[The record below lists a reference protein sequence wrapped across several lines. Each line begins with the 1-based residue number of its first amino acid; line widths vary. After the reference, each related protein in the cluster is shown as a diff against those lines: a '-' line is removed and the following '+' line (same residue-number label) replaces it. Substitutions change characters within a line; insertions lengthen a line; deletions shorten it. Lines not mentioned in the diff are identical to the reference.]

1 MSPAVEFPVI
11 QHWIVAVARAARLEG
26 AQALDV
32 ASDTPMA
39 GAWSVTAM
47 AAGISEDELAAH
59 VAAHYR
65 LHVADLSAVDP
76 HARRLLPGRV
86 AHKLQVLPLRYT
98 DRWLW
103 VATSDPVAMEAEREL
118 AHVSGRTVHFEVAS
132 PIAIA
137 RVIHATYPSSGE
149 LRHELPPLERQ
160 ARGGPHVLVVDDDDD
175 TRLLLRRALE
185 SAGFRVAEAPDGP
198 EALTLLETDD
208 PFDLVTLDL
217 QMVEMHGLQVLN
229 AMRSRVTTAD
239 IPVVVATGSDDPLVE
254 MELFEAGADDF
265 IVKPVDPPR
274 FILRVQAVLRR
285 RDPKVFG
292 KMF

>member
-1 MSPAVEFPVI
+1 MDFPVI
-11 QHWIVAVARAARLEG
+11 QHWIVAVARVARLEG
-26 AQALDV
+26 AESLNV
-32 ASDTPMA
+32 ASETPMA
-39 GAWSVTAM
+39 GAWSVTAL
-47 AAGISEDELAAH
+47 AAGISEDDLAGH

-65 LHVADLSAVDP
+65 LSVADLSTADP
-76 HARRLLPGRV
+76 HARKLLPSRV
-86 AHKLQVLPLRYT
+86 VHKLQVLPLRYT

-118 AHVSGRTVHFEVAS
+118 AHVSGRAVHFEVAS
-132 PIAIA
+132 PLALSQA
-137 RVIHATYPSSGE
+137 LHATYPSSGA

-160 ARGGPHVLVVDDDDD
+160 AKGGPHVLVVDDDAD

-198 EALTLLETDD
+198 DALTMLEEGD

-217 QMVEMHGLQVLN
+217 QMGRMHGLQVLN
-229 AMRSRVTTAD
+229 VIRSRLATAD
-239 IPVVVATGSDDPLVE
+239 LAVVVATGSDDPVVE

-292 KMF
+292 KLF

>member
-1 MSPAVEFPVI
+1 MDIPVI

-26 AQALDV
+26 AEGLSV

-39 GAWSVTAM
+39 GAWSVTAL
-47 AAGISEDELAAH
+47 AAGISEDDLAAH
-59 VAAHYR
+59 VGAHYR
-65 LHVADLSAVDP
+65 LAVADLSTADP
-76 HARRLLPGRV
+76 HARKLLPSRV
-86 AHKLQVLPLRYT
+86 AHKLQVFPLRYT

-103 VATSDPVAMEAEREL
+103 VATSDPVAMEAEREI
-118 AHVSGRTVHFEVAS
+118 AHVSGRAVHFEVAS
-132 PIAIA
+132 PPALSQA
-137 RVIHATYPSSGE
+137 LHDTYPSSGA
-149 LRHELPPLERQ
+149 LRHEIPPLERQ
-160 ARGGPHVLVVDDDDD
+160 AKGGPHVLVVDDDAD

-185 SAGFRVAEAPDGP
+185 SAGFRVAEAADGP
-198 EALTLLETDD
+198 DALTMLEDAD

-217 QMVEMHGLQVLN
+217 QMGEMHGLQVLN
-229 AMRSRVTTAD
+229 VIRSRVATAD
-239 IPVVVATGSDDPLVE
+239 LPVVVATGSDDPVVE

>member
-1 MSPAVEFPVI
+1 MESPVI

-26 AQALDV
+26 AEALKLD
-32 ASDTPMA
+32 SDTPMA
-39 GAWSVTAM
+39 GAWSVTAL
-47 AAGISEDELAAH
+47 AAGISEDDLAGH

-65 LHVADLSAVDP
+65 LGVADLSTADP

-86 AHKLQVLPLRYT
+86 AHKLRVLPLQYT

-118 AHVSGRTVHFEVAS
+118 AHVSGRAVHFEVAS
-132 PIAIA
+132 PLALSRA
-137 RVIHATYPSSGE
+137 LHATYPSSGA

-160 ARGGPHVLVVDDDDD
+160 ARGGPHILVVDDDPD

-185 SAGFRVAEAPDGP
+185 GAGFRVAEAPDGP
-198 EALTLLETDD
+198 EALTLLQAGD

-217 QMVEMHGLQVLN
+217 QMGQMHGLQVLN
-229 AMRSRVTTAD
+229 VIRGRVSTAD

-285 RDPKVFG
+285 RDPRVFG
-292 KMF
+292 KLF

>member
-1 MSPAVEFPVI
+1 MEFPVI

-26 AQALDV
+26 AESLNV

-39 GAWSVTAM
+39 GAWSLTAL
-47 AAGISEDELAAH
+47 AAGISEDGLAAH

-65 LHVADLSAVDP
+65 LGVADLSTADP
-76 HARRLLPGRV
+76 HARNLLPRRL
-86 AHKLQVLPLRYT
+86 AHKLQVVALRYT

-103 VATSDPVAMEAEREL
+103 VATADPVAMEAEREL
-118 AHVSGRTVHFEVAS
+118 AQVSGRAVHFEVAS
-132 PIAIA
+132 PLALA
-137 RVIHATYPSSGE
+137 QAVHAAYPSSGA
-149 LRHELPPLERQ
+149 LRHEIPPLERQ
-160 ARGGPHVLVVDDDDD
+160 AKGGPHVLVVDDDAD

-198 EALTLLETDD
+198 EALTLLAAGD

-217 QMVEMHGLQVLN
+217 QMGQMHGLQVLN
-229 AMRSRVTTAD
+229 VIRSRVATANLA
-239 IPVVVATGSDDPLVE
+239 VVVATGSDDPLVE

-285 RDPKVFG
+285 RDPNVFG
-292 KMF
+292 KLF

>member
-1 MSPAVEFPVI
+1 VDIPVI
-11 QHWIVAVARAARLEG
+11 QHWIVAVARAARLKG
-26 AQALDV
+26 AENLSV

-39 GAWSVTAM
+39 GAWSVTALS
-47 AAGISEDELAAH
+47 AGISEDDLAAH
-59 VAAHYR
+59 VSVHYR
-65 LHVADLSAVDP
+65 LAVADLSTADP
-76 HARRLLPGRV
+76 HAPKLLPSRL

-98 DRWLW
+98 DRSLW
-103 VATSDPVAMEAEREL
+103 VATSDPVAMEAEREI

-132 PIAIA
+132 PLALA
-137 RVIHATYPSSGE
+137 QALHATYPSSRA

-160 ARGGPHVLVVDDDDD
+160 AKGGPHVLVVDDDAD

-185 SAGFRVAEAPDGP
+185 SAGFRVAEAADGP
-198 EALTLLETDD
+198 DALTMLQEGDL
-208 PFDLVTLDL
+208 FDLVTLDL
-217 QMVEMHGLQVLN
+217 QMGEMHGLQVLN
-229 AMRSRVTTAD
+229 VIRSRIATAD
-239 IPVVVATGSDDPLVE
+239 LPVVVATASDDPVVE

-292 KMF
+292 KLF

>member
-1 MSPAVEFPVI
+1 MEDPVI
-11 QHWIVAVARAARLEG
+11 QHWIVAVARAAHLEG
-26 AQALDV
+26 AESLSV

-39 GAWSVTAM
+39 GAWSVTAL

-65 LHVADLSAVDP
+65 LAVADLSSADP
-76 HARRLLPGRV
+76 HARKLLPARL
-86 AHKLQVLPLRYT
+86 AHKLQVIPLRYT

-118 AHVSGRTVHFEVAS
+118 AHVSARAIHFEVAS
-132 PIAIA
+132 PLALA
-137 RVIHATYPSSGE
+137 AALHTAYPSSGASH
-149 LRHELPPLERQ
+149 HEIPPLERQ
-160 ARGGPHVLVVDDDDD
+160 AKGGPHVLVVDDDAD

-198 EALTLLETDD
+198 EALTLLAGGDA
-208 PFDLVTLDL
+208 FDLVTLDL
-217 QMVEMHGLQVLN
+217 QMPQMHGLHVLN
-229 AMRSRVTTAD
+229 AIRSRLVTAD
-239 IPVVVATGSDDPLVE
+239 VPVVVATGSDDPVVE

-285 RDPKVFG
+285 RDPKTFG
-292 KMF
+292 TLF

>member
-1 MSPAVEFPVI
+1 MDLPVI

-26 AQALDV
+26 AEGLNI

-39 GAWSVTAM
+39 GAWSVTAL
-47 AAGISEDELAAH
+47 AAGISEDDLARR

-65 LHVADLSAVDP
+65 LAVADLSKADP
-76 HARRLLPGRV
+76 HARKLLPSRV
-86 AHKLQVLPLRYT
+86 AHKLHVLPLRYT

-118 AHVSGRTVHFEVAS
+118 SQVSGRAVHFEVAS
-132 PIAIA
+132 PLAMSA
-137 RVIHATYPSSGE
+137 ALHATYPSSGA
-149 LRHELPPLERQ
+149 LRHELPPLDRQ
-160 ARGGPHVLVVDDDDD
+160 AKGGPHVLVVDDDVD

-185 SAGFRVAEAPDGP
+185 AAGFRVAEAPDGP
-198 EALTLLETDD
+198 EALTMLQAGD

-217 QMVEMHGLQVLN
+217 QMGRMHGLQVLN
-229 AMRSRVTTAD
+229 VIRSRVSLAD

-265 IVKPVDPPR
+265 VVKPVDPPR

-285 RDPKVFG
+285 RDPRLFG
-292 KMF
+292 NLF

>member
-1 MSPAVEFPVI
+1 VEFPVI
-11 QHWIVAVARAARLEG
+11 QHWIVAVARSARLDG
-26 AQALDV
+26 ADALSV

-39 GAWSVTAM
+39 GAWSVTAL
-47 AAGISEDELAAH
+47 ATGISEDDLAAH

-65 LHVADLSAVDP
+65 LHVADLAAADP
-76 HARRLLPGRV
+76 HARKLIPGRL

-118 AHVSGRTVHFEVAS
+118 AHVSGRAVHFEVAS
-132 PIAIA
+132 PLALA
-137 RVIHATYPSSGE
+137 HALHAAYPSSGE
-149 LRHELPPLERQ
+149 IRHEIPPLDRQ
-160 ARGGPHVLVVDDDDD
+160 AKGGPHVLVVDDDADM
-175 TRLLLRRALE
+175 RHLLRRALE
-185 SAGFRVAEAPDGP
+185 GAGFRVAEAPDGP
-198 EALTLLETDD
+198 EALTLLDAGD

-217 QMVEMHGLQVLN
+217 QMEQMHGLQVLN
-229 AMRSRVTTAD
+229 IIRSRVSTAD
-239 IPVVVATGSDDPLVE
+239 IPVVVATGSDDPVVE

-285 RDPKVFG
+285 RDPRAFSAL
-292 KMF
+292 F

>member
-1 MSPAVEFPVI
+1 VESPVI

-26 AQALDV
+26 AEALKVD
-32 ASDTPMA
+32 SDTPMA
-39 GAWSVTAM
+39 GAWSVAAL
-47 AAGISEDELAAH
+47 AAGISEDDLAAD

-65 LHVADLSAVDP
+65 LSVADLSTADP
-76 HARRLLPGRV
+76 HARKLISSRV

-118 AHVSGRTVHFEVAS
+118 AHVSGRAVHFEVAS
-132 PIAIA
+132 PLALA
-137 RVIHATYPSSGE
+137 QALHTAYPSSGE
-149 LRHELPPLERQ
+149 LRHELPPLDRQ
-160 ARGGPHVLVVDDDDD
+160 ARGGPHILVVDDDAD

-198 EALTLLETDD
+198 EALTLLQAGD

-217 QMVEMHGLQVLN
+217 QMGQMHGLQVLN
-229 AMRSRVTTAD
+229 VIRSRVATAD

-292 KMF
+292 KLF

>member
-1 MSPAVEFPVI
+1 MESPVI

-26 AQALDV
+26 AESLQV
-32 ASDTPMA
+32 NSDTPMA
-39 GAWSVTAM
+39 GAWSLTAM
-47 AAGISEDELAAH
+47 AAGISEDDLAAR

-65 LHVADLSAVDP
+65 LSVADLTTTDP
-76 HARRLLPGRV
+76 HARKLLPSRV

-98 DRWLW
+98 DRGLW

-118 AHVSGRTVHFEVAS
+118 AQVSGRAVHFEVAS
-132 PIAIA
+132 PLALSQA
-137 RVIHATYPSSGE
+137 LHATYPSSGA
-149 LRHELPPLERQ
+149 LRHELPPLERD
-160 ARGGPHVLVVDDDDD
+160 AKGGPHVLVVDDDPD

-198 EALTLLETDD
+198 EALTMLGAGD

-217 QMVEMHGLQVLN
+217 QMGQMHGLQVLN
-229 AMRSRVTTAD
+229 VIRSRVATAD
-239 IPVVVATGSDDPLVE
+239 LAVVVATGSDDPVVE

-292 KMF
+292 KLF